1 MKKWLLHIAA
11 VSIVVIF
18 AGLLIVYHSAGARH
32 RETLTCTGVNICI
45 TDSALNSFISS
56 ADVKKY
62 LDTEYGAY
70 IGSCIDSIDL
80 HAIEKVLGGKTA
92 VLNSEA
98 FITKDG
104 MLNIDIEQRKPA
116 LRFIGK
122 TGGFYADANGETFP
136 LQKTYASYV
145 PVIDGCIP
153 SEKDSLRIRKLVRFV
168 NHLEESQRWKNKFVQ
183 MYSDSTGNLT
193 LIPREGQEK
202 FLFGQPEEIEKKLR
216 RLEMYYGYIVPE
228 KGEKTYRSVDLR
240 YNDQI
245 ICK

>member
-18 AGLLIVYHSAGARH
+18 TGLLVVYHNAGARH
-32 RETLTCTGVNICI
+32 REALTCTGVSICV
-45 TDSALNSFISS
+45 TDSTLNSFISS

-62 LDTEYGAY
+62 LDAEYGTY
-70 IGSCIDSIDL
+70 IGSRIDSVDL
-80 HAIEKVLGGKTA
+80 HSIEMILAGKTA

-104 MLNIDIEQRKPA
+104 VLNIEIEQRKPA
-116 LRFIGK
+116 VRFIGK
-122 TGGFYADANGETFP
+122 TGGFYADVNGETFP

-168 NHLEESQRWKNKFVQ
+168 NSLEESPRWRNKFVQ
-183 MYSDSTGNLT
+183 MSSDSTGNLT

-202 FLFGQPEEIEKKLR
+202 FLFGQPEQIEEKLK
-216 RLEMYYGYIVPE
+216 RLEMYYGYIIPE
-228 KGEKTYRSVDLR
+228 KGEKAYRCVDLR
-240 YNDQI
+240 YSDQI

>member
-11 VSIVVIF
+11 LSIVVIF
-18 AGLLIVYHSAGARH
+18 TGLLVVYHNAGARH
-32 RETLTCTGVNICI
+32 REALTCTGVNICV
-45 TDSALNSFISS
+45 TDSTLNSFISS

-62 LDTEYGAY
+62 LDAEYGTY
-70 IGSCIDSIDL
+70 IGSRIDSVDL
-80 HAIEKVLGGKTA
+80 HAIEMILAGKTA

-104 MLNIDIEQRKPA
+104 VLNIEIEQRKPA
-116 LRFIGK
+116 VRFIGK
-122 TGGFYADANGETFP
+122 TGGFYADVNGETFP

-168 NHLEESQRWKNKFVQ
+168 NSLEESPRWRNKFVQ
-183 MYSDSTGNLT
+183 MSSDSTGNLT

-202 FLFGQPEEIEKKLR
+202 FLFGQPEQIEEKLK
-216 RLEMYYGYIVPE
+216 RLEMYYGYIIPE
-228 KGEKTYRSVDLR
+228 KGEKAYRCVDLR
-240 YNDQI
+240 YSDQI

>member
-18 AGLLIVYHSAGARH
+18 TGLLVVYHNAGARH
-32 RETLTCTGVNICI
+32 REAMTCTGVSICV
-45 TDSALNSFISS
+45 TDSTLNSFISS

-62 LDTEYGAY
+62 LDAEYGTY
-70 IGSCIDSIDL
+70 IGSRIDSVDL
-80 HAIEKVLGGKTA
+80 HAIEMILAGKTA

-104 MLNIDIEQRKPA
+104 VLNIEIEQRKPA
-116 LRFIGK
+116 VRFIGK
-122 TGGFYADANGETFP
+122 TGGFYADVNGETFP

-168 NHLEESQRWKNKFVQ
+168 NSLEESPRWRNKFVQ
-183 MYSDSTGNLT
+183 MSSDSTGNLT

-202 FLFGQPEEIEKKLR
+202 FLFGQPEQIEKKLK
-216 RLEMYYGYIVPE
+216 RLEMYYGYIIPE
-228 KGEKTYRSVDLR
+228 KGEKAYRCVDLR
-240 YNDQI
+240 YSDQI

>member
-18 AGLLIVYHSAGARH
+18 TGLLVVYHNAGARH
-32 RETLTCTGVNICI
+32 REALTCTGVSICV
-45 TDSALNSFISS
+45 TDSTLNSFISS

-62 LDTEYGAY
+62 LDAEYGTY
-70 IGSCIDSIDL
+70 IGSRIDSVDL
-80 HAIEKVLGGKTA
+80 HAIEMILAGKTA

-104 MLNIDIEQRKPA
+104 VLNIEIEQRKPA
-116 LRFIGK
+116 VRFIGK
-122 TGGFYADANGETFP
+122 TGGFYADVNGETFP

-168 NHLEESQRWKNKFVQ
+168 NSLEESPRWRNKFVQ
-183 MYSDSTGNLT
+183 MSSDSTGNLT

-202 FLFGQPEEIEKKLR
+202 FLFGQPEQIEEKLK
-216 RLEMYYGYIVPE
+216 RLDMYYGYIIPE
-228 KGEKTYRSVDLR
+228 KGEKAYRCVDLR
-240 YNDQI
+240 YSDQI

>member
-18 AGLLIVYHSAGARH
+18 TGLLVVYHNAGARH
-32 RETLTCTGVNICI
+32 REALTCTGVSICV
-45 TDSALNSFISS
+45 TDSTLNSFISS

-62 LDTEYGAY
+62 LDAEYGTY
-70 IGSCIDSIDL
+70 IGSRIDSVDL
-80 HAIEKVLGGKTA
+80 HAIEMILAGKTA

-104 MLNIDIEQRKPA
+104 VLNIEIEQRKPA
-116 LRFIGK
+116 VRFIGK
-122 TGGFYADANGETFP
+122 TGGFYADVNGETFP

-168 NHLEESQRWKNKFVQ
+168 NSLEESPRWRNKFVQ
-183 MYSDSTGNLT
+183 MSSDSTGNLT

-202 FLFGQPEEIEKKLR
+202 FLFGQPEQIEEKLK
-216 RLEMYYGYIVPE
+216 RLEMYYGYIIPE
-228 KGEKTYRSVDLR
+228 KGEKAYRCVDLR
-240 YNDQI
+240 YSDQI

>member
-18 AGLLIVYHSAGARH
+18 TGLLVVYHNAGARH
-32 RETLTCTGVNICI
+32 REALTCTGVSICV
-45 TDSALNSFISS
+45 TDSTLNSFISS

-62 LDTEYGAY
+62 LDAEYGTY
-70 IGSCIDSIDL
+70 IGSRIDSVDL
-80 HAIEKVLGGKTA
+80 HAIEMILAGKTA

-104 MLNIDIEQRKPA
+104 VLNIEIEQRKPA
-116 LRFIGK
+116 VRFIGK
-122 TGGFYADANGETFP
+122 TGGFYADVNGETFP

-168 NHLEESQRWKNKFVQ
+168 NSLEGSPRWRNKFVQ
-183 MYSDSTGNLT
+183 MSSDSTGNMT
-193 LIPREGQEK
+193 LIPSEGQEK
-202 FLFGQPEEIEKKLR
+202 FLFGQPEQIEEKLK
-216 RLEMYYGYIVPE
+216 RLEMYYGYIIPE
-228 KGEKTYRSVDLR
+228 KGEKAYRCVDLR
-240 YNDQI
+240 YSDQI

>member
-18 AGLLIVYHSAGARH
+18 TGLLVVYHNAGARH
-32 RETLTCTGVNICI
+32 REAMTCTGVSICV
-45 TDSALNSFISS
+45 TDSTLNSFISS

-62 LDTEYGAY
+62 LDAEYGTY
-70 IGSCIDSIDL
+70 IGSRIDSVDL
-80 HAIEKVLGGKTA
+80 HAIEMILAGKTA

-104 MLNIDIEQRKPA
+104 VLNIEIEQRKPA
-116 LRFIGK
+116 VRFIGK
-122 TGGFYADANGETFP
+122 TGGFYADVNGETFP

-153 SEKDSLRIRKLVRFV
+153 SEKDGLRIRKLVRFV
-168 NHLEESQRWKNKFVQ
+168 NSLEESPRWRNKFVQ
-183 MYSDSTGNLT
+183 MSSDSTGNLT

-202 FLFGQPEEIEKKLR
+202 FLFGQPEQIEKKLK
-216 RLEMYYGYIVPE
+216 RLEMYYGYIIPE
-228 KGEKTYRSVDLR
+228 KGEKAYRCVDLR
-240 YNDQI
+240 YSDQI

>member
-18 AGLLIVYHSAGARH
+18 TGLLVVYHNAGARH
-32 RETLTCTGVNICI
+32 REALTCTGVSICV
-45 TDSALNSFISS
+45 TDSTLNSFISS

-62 LDTEYGAY
+62 LDAEYGTY
-70 IGSCIDSIDL
+70 IGSRIDSVDL
-80 HAIEKVLGGKTA
+80 HAIEMILAGKTA

-104 MLNIDIEQRKPA
+104 VLNIEIEQRKPA
-116 LRFIGK
+116 VRFIGK
-122 TGGFYADANGETFP
+122 TGGFYADVNGETFP

-153 SEKDSLRIRKLVRFV
+153 SEKDSLRIRKLVKFV
-168 NHLEESQRWKNKFVQ
+168 NSLEESPRWRNKFVQ
-183 MYSDSTGNLT
+183 MSSDSTGNLT

-202 FLFGQPEEIEKKLR
+202 FLFGQPEQIEEKLK
-216 RLEMYYGYIVPE
+216 RLEMYYGYIIPE
-228 KGEKTYRSVDLR
+228 KGEKAYRCVDLR
-240 YNDQI
+240 YSDQI

>member
-18 AGLLIVYHSAGARH
+18 TGLLVVYHNAGARH
-32 RETLTCTGVNICI
+32 REALTCTGVSICV
-45 TDSALNSFISS
+45 TDSTLNSFISS

-62 LDTEYGAY
+62 LDAEYGTY
-70 IGSCIDSIDL
+70 IGSRIDSVDL
-80 HAIEKVLGGKTA
+80 HAIEMILAGKTA

-104 MLNIDIEQRKPA
+104 VLNIEIEQRKPA
-116 LRFIGK
+116 VRFIGK
-122 TGGFYADANGETFP
+122 TGGFYADVNGETFP

-153 SEKDSLRIRKLVRFV
+153 SEKNSLRIRKLVRFV
-168 NHLEESQRWKNKFVQ
+168 NSLEESPRWRNKFVQ
-183 MYSDSTGNLT
+183 MSSDSTGNLT

-202 FLFGQPEEIEKKLR
+202 FLFGQPEQIEEKLK
-216 RLEMYYGYIVPE
+216 RLEMYYGYIIPE
-228 KGEKTYRSVDLR
+228 KGEKAYRCVDLR
-240 YNDQI
+240 YSDQI